1 MNPAF
6 LIGAPG
12 RAEADRMYFGILDI
26 VIVFM
31 LIILNGMFAMSEV
44 AMISARK
51 ARLQQSAEE
60 GDEKARAALELAGNP
75 QRFLS
80 TTQIGITLISI
91 LSGAFGG
98 ASLARLL
105 SVRLAGIPYIA
116 KYNDTISLIV
126 VVAVI
131 TYFSLII
138 GELIPKRVALAWPE
152 SIARVVARPMEI
164 MSRVASPVIPL
175 LTVSTEFLLKVFGF
189 RPTTEPPVTE
199 EEIRVLISQ
208 ATVAGVFE
216 ESEQKMVER
225 VFRLGDRRVG
235 AMMTPRNK
243 IAWLDLNGSAEKTR
257 RKIARTHFSR
267 FPVCY
272 GRLGN
277 LTGMLHIRDIARR
290 CLNGQPLD
298 LRASMK
304 KPLYVHES
312 MHGLKVLELFRES
325 GTQIAVVIDEYGTIE
340 GLVTMSDILEAIV
353 GDIPSVED
361 LEEPRIVQRDDGSW
375 LIDGMLP
382 IDELKAHLHIR
393 ILPAERAGG
402 YQSLGGFVM
411 TFLQRIPSM
420 GDRFECCGY
429 RFEVLDMDR
438 RRVGK
443 VLVQRTEDPSQQEDS
458 AEKES

>member
-1 MNPAF
+1 
-6 LIGAPG
+6 
-12 RAEADRMYFGILDI
+12 MYFGILDI
-26 VIVFM
+26 VVVFM
-31 LIILNGMFAMSEV
+31 LIIVNGMFAMSEV

-51 ARLQQSAEE
+51 VRLQQSAEE
-60 GDEKARAALELAGNP
+60 GDARARAALELAGNP
-75 QRFLS
+75 QRFLA
-80 TTQIGITLISI
+80 TIQIGITLISI

-98 ASLARLL
+98 ASLAKLL
-105 SVRLAGIPYIA
+105 AAHLATVPYLA
-116 KYNDTISLIV
+116 EHSDTISLIV
-126 VVAVI
+126 VVAAI
-131 TYFSLII
+131 TYCSLIV

-152 SIARVVARPMEI
+152 SIARAVAKPMEAL
-164 MSRVASPVIPL
+164 SRAVSPVMPL
-175 LTVSTEFLLKVFGF
+175 LTVSTEFLLKIFGF

-199 EEIRVLISQ
+199 EEIRLLISQ

-243 IAWLDLNGSAEKTR
+243 IVWLDLTDSAEKTR
-257 RKIARTHFSR
+257 RRMSRTHFSR
-267 FPVCY
+267 FPVCH

-298 LRASMK
+298 LRAAMQ

-312 MHGLKVLELFRES
+312 MHGLRVLELFRES
-325 GTQIAVVIDEYGTIE
+325 GTQMAVVIDEYGTIE
-340 GLVTMSDILEAIV
+340 GLVTMTDILEAIV

-361 LEEPRIVQRDDGSW
+361 REEPRIVQRDDGSW

-393 ILPAERAGG
+393 ALPAEMPGG
-402 YQSLGGFVM
+402 YQSLGGFAM
-411 TFLQRIPSM
+411 TFLQRIPAV

-429 RFEVLDMDR
+429 RFEIVDMDR
-438 RRVGK
+438 RRVDK
-443 VLVQRTEDPSQQEDS
+443 VLVKRTEPPPLREDS
-458 AEKES
+458 AENER